1 MCGEIGDVIRGTPD
15 ARHKKSHVRLFV
27 SLGLSR
33 ATAVSMC
40 GGDFGV
46 RIGVRI
52 NGARFGGGLKGAGG
66 WGALFGPG

>member
-27 SLGLSR
+27 SLGFSS
-33 ATAVSMC
+33 ATVVSMC

-46 RIGVRI
+46 RMGVRI
-52 NGARFGGGLKGAGG
+52 KGLGSGAG
-66 WGALFGPG
+66 

>member
-1 MCGEIGDVIRGTPD
+1 MCGEIGDVVRGTPD

-52 NGARFGGGLKGAGG
+52 KGLGSGAG
-66 WGALFGPG
+66 